1 MKVVHFNKKVY
12 LCGMKKHIPNMITS
26 CNLLCGAVA
35 TYMATQHAYDG
46 AFLLIIVAAI
56 LDFFDGFTARLL
68 HVSSP
73 IGKELDSLADNI
85 TFGLAPTMMLF
96 CHLQDKH
103 GIGCWAFVVFLMA
116 AFSGLRLAKFNVDER
131 QTSSFIGLATPANAL
146 FWASLVCSIEFFV
159 RPNTTIGYVLIAL
172 SLLSCYLLVAE
183 IPMFSLKFKN
193 ATWTSNKVQ
202 FVFLIGA
209 TLLLVLFAVGAIL
222 LGWQVILQ
230 AGYVIMVWYILL
242 SILSN
247 LCSKK

>member
-1 MKVVHFNKKVY
+1 
-12 LCGMKKHIPNMITS
+12 MITS
-26 CNLLCGAVA
+26 GNLLCGAVA
-35 TYMATQHAYDG
+35 TYMATQQEYNL
-46 AFLLIIVAAI
+46 AFLLIIIAAI

-103 GIGCWAFVVFLMA
+103 QIGCWAFVVFLMA

-146 FWASLVCSIEFFV
+146 FWASLVCSMEFFV
-159 RPNTTIGYVLIAL
+159 RPNTTVAYVLIAL
-172 SLLSCYLLVAE
+172 SLLSCYLLIAE

-193 ATWTSNKVQ
+193 MRWADNKVQ
-202 FVFLIGA
+202 FIFLIGA
-209 TLLLVLFAVGAIL
+209 LLMLILFTIGAVL
-222 LGWQVILQ
+222 LGWQIILQ

-242 SILSN
+242 SLINN

>member
-1 MKVVHFNKKVY
+1 
-12 LCGMKKHIPNMITS
+12 MKKHIPNMITS

-35 TYMATQHAYDG
+35 TYLATQHLYDW
-46 AFLLIIVAAI
+46 AFALIILAAI

-103 GIGCWAFVVFLMA
+103 AMGCWAFVVFLMA

-146 FWASLVCSIEFFV
+146 FWASLVCSIDFFL
-159 RPNTTIGYVLIAL
+159 RPSQTIGIVLIGL
-172 SLLSCYLLVAE
+172 SLVSCYLLIAE

-193 ATWTSNKVQ
+193 MRWADNKVQ
-202 FVFLIGA
+202 FIFLIGA
-209 TLLLVLFAVGAIL
+209 VLMLIAFAVGAVL
-222 LGWQVILQ
+222 LGWQIILQ
-230 AGYVIMVWYILL
+230 AGFVIMLWYILL
-242 SILSN
+242 AVTNNIF
-247 LCSKK
+247 KK

>member
-1 MKVVHFNKKVY
+1 
-12 LCGMKKHIPNMITS
+12 MKKHIPNMITS

-35 TYMATQHAYDG
+35 TYLATQHLYDW
-46 AFLLIIVAAI
+46 AFALIILAAI

-103 GIGCWAFVVFLMA
+103 AMGCWAFVVFLMA

-146 FWASLVCSIEFFV
+146 FWASLVCSIDFFL
-159 RPNTTIGYVLIAL
+159 RPSQTIGIVLIGL
-172 SLLSCYLLVAE
+172 SLISCYLLIAE

-193 ATWTSNKVQ
+193 MRWADNKVQ
-202 FVFLIGA
+202 FIFLIGA
-209 TLLLVLFAVGAIL
+209 VLMLIAFAVGAVL
-222 LGWQVILQ
+222 LGWQIILQ
-230 AGYVIMVWYILL
+230 AGFVIMLWYILL
-242 SILSN
+242 AVTNNIF
-247 LCSKK
+247 KK

>member
-1 MKVVHFNKKVY
+1 
-12 LCGMKKHIPNMITS
+12 MKKHIPNMITS

-35 TYMATQHAYDG
+35 TYLATQNQYDW
-46 AFLLIIVAAI
+46 AFLLIIIAAI
-56 LDFFDGFTARLL
+56 FDFFDGFTARLL

-103 GIGCWAFVVFLMA
+103 TMGGWAFIVFLMA

-146 FWASLVCSIEFFV
+146 FWASLVCSIDFFC
-159 RPNTTIGYVLIAL
+159 RPSQTVGIVLICL
-172 SLLSCYLLVAE
+172 SLVSCYLLVAE

-193 ATWTSNKVQ
+193 MRWADNKVQ
-202 FVFLIGA
+202 FIFLIGA
-209 TLLLVLFAVGAIL
+209 VLLLVLFAIGAIL
-222 LGWQVILQ
+222 LGWQIILQ
-230 AGYVIMVWYILL
+230 AGYAIMLWYILL
-242 SILSN
+242 AVMNNIF
-247 LCSKK
+247 KK

>member
-1 MKVVHFNKKVY
+1 
-12 LCGMKKHIPNMITS
+12 MITS
-26 CNLLCGAVA
+26 GNLLCGAVA
-35 TYMATQHAYDG
+35 TYMATQQEYNI

-103 GIGCWAFVVFLMA
+103 QIGCWAFIVFLMA

-159 RPNTTIGYVLIAL
+159 RPNTTIAYVLIAL
-172 SLLSCYLLVAE
+172 SLLSCYLLIAE

-193 ATWTSNKVQ
+193 MRWADNKVQ

-209 TLLLVLFAVGAIL
+209 ALMLILFAAGAVL
-222 LGWQVILQ
+222 LGWQIILQ
-230 AGYVIMVWYILL
+230 AGYVIMVWYIVL
-242 SILSN
+242 SLINN